1 MSEAFKEQPNP
12 FEKRREE
19 RSVVVE
25 EWKQREALRESRIST
40 ETPRTKSW
48 GTSEL
53 EFERW
58 KIEFS
63 IGKAM
68 RYHAYRRAFWERIAQ
83 RTKIVM
89 LIGAAVILA
98 ALVGNKSL
106 GLSEVAAVVV
116 AALAAIDIVV

>member
-1 MSEAFKEQPNP
+1 MSEAFREQPTP

-19 RSVVVE
+19 RSIFVE
-25 EWKQREALRESRIST
+25 EWKQREVLRESRAALDA
-40 ETPRTKSW
+40 PKSKAW
-48 GTSEL
+48 GMTEL

-89 LIGAAVILA
+89 LISAAVILA
-98 ALVGNKSL
+98 ALVGNKS
-106 GLSEVAAVVV
+106 
-116 AALAAIDIVV
+116 